1 MNQKTKSE
9 ISVKQE
15 SKICKEVWRL
25 ICIRLTV
32 HHKKYLKRC
41 WERNDDE
48 ISYIQKKNNRKL
60 VFSNKVDHRKVGRG
74 NPLLSRRRIKTMDKV
89 NAGLSRIK

>member
-1 MNQKTKSE
+1 MYKISSSSQKILEKM
-9 ISVKQE
+9 
-15 SKICKEVWRL
+15 L
-25 ICIRLTV
+25 G
-32 HHKKYLKRC
+32 KKYR
-41 WERNDDE
+41 EIVDMDYDDE

-60 VFSNKVDHRKVGRG
+60 VFSNKADHRKVGRG

>member
-1 MNQKTKSE
+1 MD
-9 ISVKQE
+9 
-15 SKICKEVWRL
+15 
-25 ICIRLTV
+25 
-32 HHKKYLKRC
+32 Y
-41 WERNDDE
+41 DDE

>member
-1 MNQKTKSE
+1 MYKINSSSQKILEKM
-9 ISVKQE
+9 
-15 SKICKEVWRL
+15 L
-25 ICIRLTV
+25 G
-32 HHKKYLKRC
+32 KKYR
-41 WERNDDE
+41 EIADMDYDDE

>member
-1 MNQKTKSE
+1 MYKINNSSQKILEKM
-9 ISVKQE
+9 
-15 SKICKEVWRL
+15 L
-25 ICIRLTV
+25 G
-32 HHKKYLKRC
+32 KKYR
-41 WERNDDE
+41 EIVDMDYDDE

-60 VFSNKVDHRKVGRG
+60 VFPNKMDHRKVGRG